1 MKRISAN
8 IDKIAKYDFDNNKV
22 FGSCYLVYKK
32 GEVIEK
38 CLGHVS
44 ANSLSHVTNKTIF
57 RIASMTK
64 PITAVATMILV
75 DKGLLSPDDSID
87 KYLPQCKKLKIIDYL
102 GKVSTPKQMPTI
114 KHILTHTSGIGC
126 DPRKVCPRTP
136 ADKITLDAAIDYFI
150 RRGIDFEPGSRVEYS
165 GTGAFDFLQKIIVTI
180 TGEDYL
186 KFLER
191 EIFIPCDMPDTTYLP
206 NEEQEG
212 RIIDMHQ
219 KQDGKNAV
227 YDMPKGCIFEDF
239 PKEHY
244 LAGAGLLSTLHDYS
258 NFAKM
263 LLNKGEINGKR
274 ILSQESVKLLST
286 PQIPKELMPVPSPG
300 RWGLGVKVIA
310 DDTHPT
316 LPKGVFG
323 WSGAYGSH
331 FWVDPE
337 NEIYAV
343 FMKNSRFDGGSSNES
358 SINFEKAVYQKLQ

>member
-1 MKRISAN
+1 
-8 IDKIAKYDFDNNKV
+8 
-22 FGSCYLVYKK
+22 
-32 GEVIEK
+32 
-38 CLGHVS
+38 
-44 ANSLSHVTNKTIF
+44 
-57 RIASMTK
+57 
-64 PITAVATMILV
+64 
-75 DKGLLSPDDSID
+75 
-87 KYLPQCKKLKIIDYL
+87 
-102 GKVSTPKQMPTI
+102 
-114 KHILTHTSGIGC
+114 
-126 DPRKVCPRTP
+126 
-136 ADKITLDAAIDYFI
+136 
-150 RRGIDFEPGSRVEYS
+150 
-165 GTGAFDFLQKIIVTI
+165 
-180 TGEDYL
+180 
-186 KFLER
+186 
-191 EIFIPCDMPDTTYLP
+191 LP

-316 LPKGVFG
+316 LPKGAYG

-358 SINFEKAVYQKLQ
+358 SINFEKAVYQKL